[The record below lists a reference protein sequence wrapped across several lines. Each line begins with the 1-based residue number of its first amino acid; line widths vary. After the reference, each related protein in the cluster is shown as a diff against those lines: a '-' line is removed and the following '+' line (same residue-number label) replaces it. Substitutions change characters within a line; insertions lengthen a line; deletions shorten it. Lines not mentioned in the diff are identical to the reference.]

1 MLPLTNDTNN
11 VIQCNT
17 ENVRVPENEPVLAAA
32 KVIKRGRRPLSD
44 EVKAA
49 RAQEKLDAIQV
60 AKRAK

>member
-1 MLPLTNDTNN
+1 MLGFWSWD
-11 VIQCNT
+11 
-17 ENVRVPENEPVLAAA
+17 EPVVAAT

-60 AKRAK
+60 AKRAKIAKKQNK